1 MKRKQEEGRRKK
13 RTKGMEIPE
22 NTQNNGKIKADM
34 NFKAERNVECE
45 MYVQKNA
52 VLLAFFTAG
61 VTCVLVCEYVSCLCV
76 LETCVT

>member
-1 MKRKQEEGRRKK
+1 
-13 RTKGMEIPE
+13 MEIPE

-34 NFKAERNVECE
+34 NFKAERNVERE

-61 VTCVLVCEYVSCLCV
+61 VTCVYLSVSMSVVCVC
-76 LETCVT
+76 